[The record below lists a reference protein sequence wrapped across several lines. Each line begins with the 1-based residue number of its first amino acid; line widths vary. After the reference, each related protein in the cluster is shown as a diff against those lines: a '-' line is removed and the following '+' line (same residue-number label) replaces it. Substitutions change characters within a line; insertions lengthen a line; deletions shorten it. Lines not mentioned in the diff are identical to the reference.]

1 MALKSQPVL
10 EMTIAGRAAPSS
22 CVVGLA
28 LHDGLLYVVC
38 KKSPLVLVY
47 DTNNRCQVGNSLHA
61 AAAAVFVVVFKQGSG
76 RSVFIA
82 GIFWGRGS
90 SPSPQKT
97 YNSPCSESFRPGHA
111 MNHKYVTETFF

>member
-10 EMTIAGRAAPSS
+10 KMTIAGRAAPSS

-47 DTNNRCQVGNSLHA
+47 DTNNRWQVGNSL
-61 AAAAVFVVVFKQGSG
+61 VTP
-76 RSVFIA
+76 R
-82 GIFWGRGS
+82 
-90 SPSPQKT
+90 
-97 YNSPCSESFRPGHA
+97 CCCCCCFRRRI
-111 MNHKYVTETFF
+111 